1 MMTFEQ
7 FKDACF
13 RCATE
18 QGCESAEVYA
28 TSSDGFSVNVL
39 QGEIIKYSVER
50 NNGLN
55 LRVLYGGKSGYAY
68 TEVLED
74 PEALVAHA
82 IDNAKAIENTDENPM
97 QGASEYPEIK
107 VKPNPIV
114 DMTETEKIDMALA
127 IERDTLAFDPSINRM
142 GYCEVDTGV
151 AETHISNTLGLQA
164 DSTERY
170 SYVVLEPILRKG
182 EEEQSGFSFKFGP
195 EMADYGSAIKESV
208 ENALMQFNAS
218 AVDSGEYRI
227 LLRND
232 AAASL
237 LGAFSSMFS
246 AERVQK
252 GLSLL
257 TGKLGE
263 QIANPAITI
272 LDDPFEED
280 NPRAFD
286 AEGVPSVL
294 TNVVEA
300 GVLKNYLYNLKS
312 AKKDGVASTSNAGRA
327 GAAGAVTTAPS
338 NFYIVKGERSFD
350 ELKAALGNGLL
361 ITDLSGL
368 HAGLNP
374 ISGDFSLIAKGQLI
388 ENGEV
393 VRSVDQITVA
403 GNFLAMM
410 QNIEA
415 VGSDLRF
422 GPPMGGRV
430 GSPSLLIKK
439 LVVSGK

>member
-1 MMTFEQ
+1 MTFEQ

-13 RCATE
+13 ALALE
-18 QGCESAEVYA
+18 KGCENAEVYA

-39 QGEIIKYSVER
+39 NAEIIKYAVER
-50 NNGLN
+50 NKGLN
-55 LRVLYGGKSGYAY
+55 LRVLYAGKTGYAY
-68 TEVLED
+68 TEVFED
-74 PEALVAHA
+74 PETLVAHA
-82 IDNAKAIENTDENPM
+82 IDNAKAIENTDANPM
-97 QGASEYPEIK
+97 QGACGYPEIYK
-107 VKPNPIV
+107 KPNPVV
-114 DMTETEKIDMALA
+114 DLSEEEKIELALNM
-127 IERDTLAFDPSINRM
+127 ERDTLAYDARVNRM
-142 GYCEVDTGV
+142 GYCSVDTGV
-151 AETHISNTLGLQA
+151 AETHISNTLGLNA
-164 DSTERY
+164 NSTERY
-170 SYVVLEPILRKG
+170 SYVVLAPIMRDG
-182 EEEQSGFSFKFGP
+182 EEEHESYSFKFGP
-195 EMADYGSAIKESV
+195 EAADYGSVIKESV

-232 AAASL
+232 AAGDL
-237 LGAFSSMFS
+237 LSAFSSMFF

-263 QIANPAITI
+263 PIASPAITI
-272 LDDPFEED
+272 LDDPFEAD

-294 TNVVEA
+294 TTVVEN
-300 GVLKNYLYNLKS
+300 GVLKSYLYNLKS
-312 AKKDGVASTSNAGRA
+312 ALKDGVASTSNAGRM

-338 NFYIVKGERSFD
+338 NFYIAKGEKSFD
-350 ELKAALGNGLL
+350 ELKAALGNGLI
-361 ITDLSGL
+361 ITELSGL

-374 ISGDFSLIAKGQLI
+374 ISGDFSLIAKGQLV
-388 ENGEV
+388 ENGEI

-403 GNFLAMM
+403 GNFLALM
-410 QNIEA
+410 QGIEA

-422 GPPMGGRV
+422 GPPGGGRI
-430 GSPSLLIKK
+430 GCPSLLINK